1 MNLRSAH
8 LKQALCS
15 AHKIRG
21 FTLIE
26 LMVTL
31 TVLAIITMIATPSLA
46 SALEN
51 QKLKQAALELKIALQ
66 QARSQA
72 LLTSSEHAL
81 CLDVAGMT
89 QASCAQAL
97 QHVQNLNSLQQNN
110 KTTLLALDSKVSLK
124 NASATV
130 FVFSPQ
136 GYTIEQSI
144 TLCAGARSYT
154 IQVYMPGHVEMLQ
167 GNACS

>member
-1 MNLRSAH
+1 M
-8 LKQALCS
+8 KQALWS
-15 AHKIRG
+15 VHKIRG

-46 SALEN
+46 NALEN
-51 QKLKQAALELKIALQ
+51 QKLKQAAIELKIGLQ

-72 LLTSSEHAL
+72 VLTSSEQVV
-81 CLDVAGMT
+81 CPMIAGMT
-89 QASCAQAL
+89 EANCATAL
-97 QHVQNLNSLQQNN
+97 ADAQNLSSAQQNK
-110 KTTLLALDSKVSLK
+110 KTTLVALDSKVELQSD
-124 NASATV
+124 SATA

-136 GYTIEQSI
+136 GYTTEQTI
-144 TLCAGARSYT
+144 TLCSSERSYAIT
-154 IQVYMPGHVEMLQ
+154 VYMPGHVEMVQ

>member
-8 LKQALCS
+8 LKQALWS
-15 AHKIRG
+15 AHKVRG

-51 QKLKQAALELKIALQ
+51 QKLKKAALELKIALQ

-72 LLTSSEHAL
+72 LLTSSEHVL
-81 CLDVAGMT
+81 CLNMADMT

-97 QHVQNLNSLQQNN
+97 EQGQSLNSLQQDN
-110 KTTLLALDSKVSLK
+110 KTTLLTLDSKVSLK
-124 NASATV
+124 NNSATV
-130 FVFSPQ
+130 FVFSSQ
-136 GYTIEQSI
+136 GYTTEQRV
-144 TLCAGARSYT
+144 TLCSGARSYV